1 MDQLVGAFLVVAISI
16 AVFLVGRRVTL
27 WYFRINEGLA
37 VLQDTRRTLESINA
51 SVAEIAKT
59 LQRPEAP
66 HQSQAVQALREAWTR
81 TGIPEGKL

>member
-37 VLQDTRRTLESINA
+37 VLQETRRTLESINA
-51 SVAEIAKT
+51 SLAELVDSTK
-59 LQRPEAP
+59 RPEKP
-66 HQSQAVQALREAWTR
+66 PPQSEDAQALLEAWDR
-81 TGIPEGKL
+81 QKRAKP